1 MTSFKQSVY
10 FYGFIL
16 FSSSMVSL
24 NKIIY
29 LFSLFLFCFSL
40 TLQSQSYK
48 AIKEELNTLQ
58 KELVPDKRVAI
69 LEIEFKDTLQPKIVV
84 SGKTDLVNAK
94 QKIIQFLIDLNVS
107 FIDSIRLLPDK
118 AIGDK
123 TWALAKLSVSNIR
136 TLPKDASE
144 LVSQVLMGTPLKVL
158 DYVDKWYLIQT
169 PEYYIG
175 WMDTGGLQPLTQKE
189 LEFWKKSERCFFNTI
204 SGFAYNSPEKNSEV
218 VTDLVLGDLF
228 ESEPSK
234 KGFLKI
240 KTPDDRIGFIKKAD
254 CISFEDWIHLQPN
267 GKPILTIARQMMGS
281 PYLWGGASSKAMDCS
296 GFAKLAY
303 YTQGIILTRDASQQ
317 ALYGEPIDYHDF
329 NNLQPGDLLFFG
341 KSAER
346 ITHMGIYMGNGDFIH
361 ASGMVRINSIDPE
374 DPKFVAARKLVSAR
388 RIMNSLNTEGIARV
402 KDHPWYNLTQ

>member
-1 MTSFKQSVY
+1 MTSFKQSDY
-10 FYGFIL
+10 FYSFIL
-16 FSSSMVSL
+16 FISSMISL

-29 LFSLFLFCFSL
+29 LFFLCLVCFTS

-48 AIKEELNTLQ
+48 SLTQELKTLQ

-69 LEIEFKDTLQPKIVV
+69 LDVEFKDTLQPKIVV
-84 SGKTDLVNAK
+84 SGRTDLANAK
-94 QKIIQFLIDLNVS
+94 QKIIQFLIERNIS
-107 FIDSIRLLPDK
+107 FIDSIRLLPDH
-118 AIGDK
+118 AVGDK

-136 TLPKDASE
+136 AMPKDASE

-189 LEFWKKSERCFFNTI
+189 LEIWKKSERCFFNTI
-204 SGFAYNSPEKNSEV
+204 SGFAYDAPEKNGGV
-218 VTDLVLGDLF
+218 LTDLVLGDIF
-228 ESEPSK
+228 EAEPLK
-234 KGFLKI
+234 KGYLKI
-240 KTPDDRIGFIKKAD
+240 KTPDGRIGFVRKDD
-254 CISFEDWIHLQPN
+254 CISFEDWIHLQPQV
-267 GKPILTIARQMMGS
+267 KPILTFSWQMMGS

-303 YTQGIILTRDASQQ
+303 YTQGIILARDASQQ
-317 ALYGEPIDYHDF
+317 ALYGEPLDF
-329 NNLQPGDLLFFG
+329 SDRNNLQPGDLLFFG

-346 ITHMGIYMGNGDFIH
+346 ITHMGIYTGDGDFIH

-374 DPKFVAARKLVSAR
+374 DPKFVAARKMVSVR
-388 RIMNSLNTEGIARV
+388 RIMNSLNTDGIVMV